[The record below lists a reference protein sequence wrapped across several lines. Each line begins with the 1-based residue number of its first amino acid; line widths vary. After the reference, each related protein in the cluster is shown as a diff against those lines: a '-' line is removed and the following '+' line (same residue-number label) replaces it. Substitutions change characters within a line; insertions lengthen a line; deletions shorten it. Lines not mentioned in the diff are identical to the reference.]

1 MFEQNNF
8 NQQQNNNYYYQAQP
22 PVPPYN
28 PYPYVPPKQKEK
40 KEMHRAALLI
50 GIPCLCLSL
59 IGFIWPYVYIFLTTN
74 VVGMTYEA
82 AIELSE
88 NSAVQQI
95 LQIILSCIMFLI
107 PFTIAAKCTGR
118 RIDNLIDFGKAKK
131 GTFLPFLLFGIGF
144 CGFSNIATSYAE
156 QIFQNFGVDYDVDFG
171 DNPSGVFGFLLSFI
185 ATAIVPALI
194 EEFACR
200 GIVLGVL
207 KKYGQTFAI
216 ISSSLIFGIMHGNF
230 EQIPF
235 AVLVGLVLGYI
246 YVKTGSI
253 WPCMAIHCVN
263 NAASVVFSYL
273 SNVLDTGTTNVLYM
287 VYLNLCLIAAIIGI
301 LLYVKKGEENFGLE
315 KEETAITEK
324 EKYTWFFSH
333 WTIIVFI
340 VLNVIESLSYFVV

>member
-40 KEMHRAALLI
+40 KEMHSAALLI

-59 IGFIWPYVYIFLTTN
+59 IGFIWPYVYVFLTTN

-95 LQIILSCIMFLI
+95 LQIILSCVMFLI

-246 YVKTGSI
+246 YVKTGS
-253 WPCMAIHCVN
+253 
-263 NAASVVFSYL
+263 
-273 SNVLDTGTTNVLYM
+273 
-287 VYLNLCLIAAIIGI
+287 
-301 LLYVKKGEENFGLE
+301 GLVWQF
-315 KEETAITEK
+315 TA
-324 EKYTWFFSH
+324 
-333 WTIIVFI
+333 
-340 VLNVIESLSYFVV
+340 